1 MEFVNGFRM
10 TSHIWNGKNPFM
22 FQTTNQE
29 SLIQYSTRFKKKWAA
44 TSPQIFWTTVG
55 EAIKNHQYVWWF
67 IPSIYGWLVVSTPLR
82 NMSSS
87 VGMMTF
93 PIWWEKKK
101 TCSKPPTSYCFDHST
116 VFQIC
121 RLALQH
127 NAAAVATSAS
137 SRATWWEHVVL
148 PSCQVWWLSNFNKV
162 WKSLFV
168 PSGNLT
174 QLLKMTIEIVD
185 VPTKHGDVP

>member
-1 MEFVNGFRM
+1 M
-10 TSHIWNGKNPFM
+10 
-22 FQTTNQE
+22 
-29 SLIQYSTRFKKKWAA
+29 
-44 TSPQIFWTTVG
+44 PQIFWTTVG
-55 EAIKNHQYVWWF
+55 EAIKNHPICLMVY
-67 IPSIYGWLVVSTPLR
+67 ISHLWLVGGFNPSGKYEFVSWDDDIP
-82 NMSSS
+82 NMM
-87 VGMMTF
+87 G
-93 PIWWEKKK
+93 KKNS
-101 TCSKPPTSYCFDHST
+101 CSKPPTSYCFDHST

-148 PSCQVWWLSNFNKV
+148 PSCQVGWLSNFNKV

-185 VPTKHGDVP
+185 VPIKHCDFP